1 MTIIS
6 SINPEANKLRTTSN
20 YQVILS
26 LGEKI
31 DKARNEKNAEKGLF
45 GGAANAQITNWKKL
59 KTSKWDY
66 KNFQEGVK

>member
-1 MTIIS
+1 LTIIS

-45 GGAANAQITNWKKL
+45 GGAANAQITN
-59 KTSKWDY
+59 
-66 KNFQEGVK
+66 